1 LSVISI
7 PLNSCSFL
15 NDSKLVIFI
24 DKFVRVLKSAA
35 TDLINFEQAI
45 LYLTLNKRFADS
57 NIPSTHKSLLI
68 ISSKLVSS
76 FFSCITEIDR
86 CELNLKE
93 CMLCLSRLLFN
104 LNTLE
109 TEEDVGSP
117 AATIISEGILK
128 F

>member
-1 LSVISI
+1 
-7 PLNSCSFL
+7 
-15 NDSKLVIFI
+15 LVIFI

-45 LYLTLNKRFADS
+45 LYLTLNNRFADS
-57 NIPSTHKSLLI
+57 SIPSTQNSLLI

-93 CMLCLSRLLFN
+93 RMLCLSRLLFN

-117 AATIISEGILK
+117 AATIISEGIL
-128 F
+128 